1 MEKNSIMHTKG
12 KTGILL
18 VNLGTPDAP
27 TRSAVYRYLKQFL
40 SDPRVIDV
48 WAVRNIIVPLL
59 ILPFRSGESAKGYK
73 DLWMEEGSPLKVY
86 GYKLSEEIQ
95 RRFGDD
101 YVVEL
106 AMRYQNP
113 SIESALKK
121 MQEQRVKQ
129 IVVLPLFPQYASA
142 STGSVQ
148 EEVMRVLSKQWLIP
162 EVKMIDAF
170 YDDPGYIDA
179 FIQRGKT
186 YNWKEYDHVLFS
198 YHGLPERQITK
209 GDDCGHC
216 LKENYTC
223 CETITDVNRLC
234 YTAGCAA
241 TTREIVKGLDMPS
254 DMWTQ
259 CYQSRL
265 GRDPWVQPYTSDVIE
280 KLAKEGKKKVLVF
293 CPAFICDCL
302 ETTIEISDEYQEEF
316 EEAGGEHLQL
326 VEGLNDHPRWFQ
338 AVEDMIRKK
347 LMDGT
352 PNEKTDEASANLPNA
367 F

>member
-1 MEKNSIMHTKG
+1 MNQSG
-12 KTGILL
+12 KTGVLL
-18 VNLGTPDAP
+18 VNLGTPDKP
-27 TRSAVYRYLKQFL
+27 TRRAVYRYLKQFL

-48 WAVRNIIVPLL
+48 WPVRKIIVPFL

-73 DLWMEEGSPLKVY
+73 DLWMPEGSPLKVY
-86 GYKLSEEIQ
+86 GYRLSEEIQ
-95 RRFGDD
+95 QRFGDD

-121 MQEQRVKQ
+121 MQEQHVKR

-148 EEVMRVLSKQWLIP
+148 EEVMRILSKQWLIP
-162 EVKMIDAF
+162 DVKIIDSF
-170 YDDPGYIDA
+170 YDDPGFIEA
-179 FIQRGKT
+179 FIERGKE
-186 YNWKEYDHVLFS
+186 YDWREYDHVLFS
-198 YHGLPERQITK
+198 YHGLPERQIRK

-216 LKENYTC
+216 FKPGC
-223 CETITDVNRLC
+223 CNTISDRNRLC

-241 TTREIVKGLDMPS
+241 TTRGIVAGLGIPEEMY
-254 DMWTQ
+254 TQ

-280 KLAKEGKKKVLVF
+280 ELAKAGKKRVLVF

-326 VEGLNDHPRWFQ
+326 VAGLNDHPRWFQ
-338 AVEDMIRKK
+338 AVEDLIRAQ
-347 LMDGT
+347 LED
-352 PNEKTDEASANLPNA
+352 EKTSVDSVALAAPKS
-367 F
+367 